1 MHQLSHILR
10 LGIKELTSLRHDSVL
25 LLFLFYAFTVA
36 IYMPAAGSI
45 IGMHNASVA
54 IVDEDHSALS
64 RKLSE
69 SLLPPE
75 FNTPQALPYDQ
86 LDASMDGGQYTFVI
100 NVPANFQA
108 DLLAGRE
115 PGLQVNVD
123 ATAMSQAF
131 MGAGY
136 IGRIF
141 QRELLNYTG
150 QADAAANTPARIS
163 ARALFNPNLEGGW
176 FLAVIQIVNNITILA
191 IVLTGTALLREREH
205 GTLDHLLVLPLT
217 ALEIMLAKIWSNML
231 VVVLCTWVSLEVIVK
246 WALGVPLAG
255 SLALFL
261 GVTALY
267 LFASTALGIFLA
279 TLARS
284 TPQFGLLAIPV
295 IIPMLL
301 LSGGSTPLDSMPEW
315 LQWVMQCSPS
325 THFVSLSAAI
335 LFRGAGVD
343 VVWPDLLAL
352 ATIGLLFFAIALA
365 RFRKS
370 LAS

>member
-1 MHQLSHILR
+1 MHKLSHILR
-10 LGIKELTSLRHDSVL
+10 LGLKELTSLRHDSVL
-25 LLFLFYAFTVA
+25 LLFLLYAFSVA
-36 IYMPAAGSI
+36 IYMPAAGSV
-45 IGMHNASVA
+45 IGVNNASVA
-54 IVDEDHSALS
+54 FVDEDHSQLS
-64 RKLSE
+64 RQLADA
-69 SLLPPE
+69 LQPPQ
-75 FNTPQALPYDQ
+75 FQPAVPLPYDQ
-86 LDASMDGGQYTFVI
+86 LDKVMDRGQYTFVI

-108 DLLAGRE
+108 DLLAGRS
-115 PGLQVNVD
+115 PTVQVNVD

-141 QRELLNYTG
+141 QRELLNYGG
-150 QADAAANTPARIS
+150 QADTASQAPALLTT
-163 ARALFNPNLEGGW
+163 RALFNTNLEGGW

-191 IVLTGTALLREREH
+191 IILTGTALLREREH

-217 ALEIMLAKIWSNML
+217 ALEIMLAKIGSNAL
-231 VVVLCTWVSLEVIVK
+231 VVVLCTWVSLEVVVK
-246 WALGVPLAG
+246 GALGVPLAG
-255 SLALFL
+255 SLPLFL
-261 GVTALY
+261 AVTALY

-301 LSGGSTPLDSMPEW
+301 LSGGSTPLDSMPQW
-315 LQWVMQCSPS
+315 LQWVMQLSPS
-325 THFVSLSAAI
+325 THFVSLGAAI
-335 LFRGAGVD
+335 LFRDAGIT

-352 ATIGLLFFAIALA
+352 AAIGLAFFAIALA
-365 RFRKS
+365 RFRRS